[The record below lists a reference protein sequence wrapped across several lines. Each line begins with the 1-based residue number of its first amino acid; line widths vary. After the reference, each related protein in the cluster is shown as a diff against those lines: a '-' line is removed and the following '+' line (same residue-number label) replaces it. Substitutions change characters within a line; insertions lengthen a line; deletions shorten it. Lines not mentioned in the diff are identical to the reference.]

1 MKSINFDNPYLLLL
15 FIPMVLLTVVPYI
28 IAIRRG
34 NRAKGPKISL
44 ALHLVISAIIS
55 LALAGPTFTA
65 VITETNVIV
74 VADVSYSSSASL
86 DRIDG
91 YIDEIE
97 ENLPTNSKLGIVA
110 FGKDQEVLTEI
121 GGRIKSVSE
130 ATVDDSATDIAAALE
145 FASELFGEGVIKKI
159 LLITDGK
166 STTNDGSTKL
176 INAIEAL
183 YKDKVSI
190 DAIYLDNNLG
200 EGATEIQISEVDF
213 TKSTYLGRET
223 TADMLLQSSYET
235 QVIAEL
241 YVNGGDEPISQRAVT
256 VTKGYNIVNFPL
268 VTDTEGFFD
277 YTIKIRS
284 DGDESPLN
292 NEYTFTQE
300 VSSSVKVLLISS
312 LAGDEARVREIY
324 GDSAEIT
331 AYINNPNIP
340 VTVEELC
347 YYDEI
352 VLSSVDIRGLKNV
365 TAFLDSL
372 QKVVFNYGKTLL
384 TAGDLSLQNK
394 TNDDL
399 VTLENMLP
407 ITYGKNDNEPKLYTI
422 IIDSSRSMQMASRL
436 IMTKEAAIKLLDLI
450 SPTDEIAIIS
460 FSGDVVVKQTPTPA
474 TNKAAII
481 EMIKNIEP
489 SQGTFIGKSLSVAYD
504 LMKDLPYKN
513 KQVMLISDGM
523 SYSLETDDPVDV
535 AGKMLKSGIRVSTI
549 NPRSAE
555 GASVL
560 KAIALNGGGKC
571 YEIEDEE
578 KIDEFVT
585 DQIADDITNTVIN
598 AFSAVKIEK
607 PNHATV
613 AGIPTVPG
621 VFGYVYSSG
630 KPTST
635 TVLSVKYPDKDIYSP
650 LFSTW
655 SYGAGKVSCLTTAL
669 SGSWSNSWT
678 SDADANTFLDKMTS
692 YMTPTERIDTPYT
705 LDIKYDGIT
714 ASTTLIPAV
723 LNPNATVT
731 VTITRPDGTTET
743 KKLTFDSSKYFGQLE
758 TNEVGK
764 YTLEIEYNT
773 GKESF
778 TRTSIINIPYSP
790 EYDRFA
796 LFDPSS
802 LYSAIRDRG
811 TVTEEAVPSIEVDKN
826 RLETYTISFA
836 LPFMIVA
843 IVLYIV
849 DIIVRKL
856 RWRDIVSIVNKLK
869 NKFSKVRS

>member
-1 MKSINFDNPYLLLL
+1 MKSISFDNPYLLLL

-97 ENLPTNSKLGIVA
+97 DNLPKNSKLGIVC

-121 GGRIKSVSE
+121 GDRVKSVSE
-130 ATVDDSATDIAAALE
+130 ASVDDSATDIAAALE
-145 FASELFGEGVIKKI
+145 FAAELFGEGVIKKI
-159 LLITDGK
+159 VLITDGK
-166 STTNDGSTKL
+166 STTTDGSTKL
-176 INAIEAL
+176 INAIESL
-183 YKDKVSI
+183 YKDKISI

-200 EGATEIQISEVDF
+200 ERATEVQVSEVDF
-213 TKSTYLGRET
+213 TKSTYLGRE
-223 TADMLLQSSYET
+223 AIANVLLQSSYDT

-241 YVNGGDEPISQRAVT
+241 YLADGEEPISQRAVT
-256 VTKGYNIVNFPL
+256 VTKGYNVVNFPL
-268 VTDTEGFFD
+268 LTDEEGFFN
-277 YTIKIRS
+277 YKILIKAE
-284 DGDESPLN
+284 DDESPLN
-292 NEYTFTQE
+292 NEFSFTQE
-300 VSSSVKVLLISS
+300 VSSTVKVLLISS
-312 LAGDEARVREIY
+312 LAGDEARVRQIY
-324 GDSAEIT
+324 GDNAEIT
-331 AYINNPNIP
+331 AYINKAEIP

-352 VLSSVDIRGLKNV
+352 ILSSIDIRNIKNV
-365 TAFLDSL
+365 TSFLDSL

-460 FSGDVVVKQTPTPA
+460 FSGDVVVKQAPTPA

-523 SYSLETDDPVDV
+523 SYSLEADNPVDI

-555 GASVL
+555 GANVL

-585 DQIADDITNTVIN
+585 DQIADDITNTVIE
-598 AFSAVKIEK
+598 AFSTVKIDS
-607 PNHATV
+607 PNHQTV
-613 AGIPTVPG
+613 YGIPSMTG
-621 VFGYVYSSG
+621 VFGYVYSTR

-650 LFSTW
+650 LFATW
-655 SYGAGKVSCLTTAL
+655 DYGAGKVSCLTTAL

-678 SDADANTFLDKMTS
+678 GDADANSFLSNMTS
-692 YMTPTERIDTPYT
+692 YMTPSERIDAPYT
-705 LDIKYDGIT
+705 LDIKYDGINAT
-714 ASTTLIPAV
+714 TTLIPAN

-731 VTITRPDGTTET
+731 VTVTRPDGSTET
-743 KKLTFDSSKYFGQLE
+743 RKLTFDSSKYFGKFE

-764 YTLEIEYNT
+764 YKLDIEYNT
-773 GKESF
+773 GKNSYTQ
-778 TRTSIINIPYSP
+778 TRVIDIPYSP
-790 EYDRFA
+790 EYNRFA
-796 LFDPSS
+796 LFDPSA

-811 TVTEEAVPSIEVDKN
+811 TVMEEDVPAIEVDKN

-836 LPFMIVA
+836 LPFMILA

-856 RWRDIVSIVNKLK
+856 RWRDIVSLVNKFK
-869 NKFSKVRS
+869 NKFTKVRS